1 MIRDIEIRLSSMGGC
16 PTEVESE
23 EFAMDLKRERDLS
36 SEIAQRIIDVT
47 FLRKGA

>member
-1 MIRDIEIRLSSMGGC
+1 MGGC

-36 SEIAQRIIDVT
+36 SEIAQRTIATQRPSDAV
-47 FLRKGA
+47 